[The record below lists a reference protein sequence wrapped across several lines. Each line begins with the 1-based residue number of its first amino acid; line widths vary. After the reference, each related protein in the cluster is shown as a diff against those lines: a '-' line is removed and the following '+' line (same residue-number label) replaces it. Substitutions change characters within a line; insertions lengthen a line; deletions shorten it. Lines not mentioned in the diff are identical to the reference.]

1 MGELNIYGI
10 YVPILLV
17 QALISYVLL
26 QVLLKVIDRCVDSAW
41 IVLPSV
47 FSLCVYVVILGGVHW
62 LFI

>member
-17 QALISYVLL
+17 QAVISYVLL
-26 QVLLKVIDRCVDSAW
+26 QLLIKALDRWIDPEW
-41 IVLPSV
+41 IALPGV
-47 FSLCVYVVILGGVHW
+47 FYLCVYVVILGGVHW